1 MCFMEGLTR
10 KLPAFN
16 FLKFIYAEPFS
27 KINLFKIEEELQKNE
42 IKNPQCKQ
50 LKQSNSEKTLKDAE

>member
-1 MCFMEGLTR
+1 MEGLTR

-27 KINLFKIEEELQKNE
+27 KINLFKIEEEL
-42 IKNPQCKQ
+42 
-50 LKQSNSEKTLKDAE
+50 